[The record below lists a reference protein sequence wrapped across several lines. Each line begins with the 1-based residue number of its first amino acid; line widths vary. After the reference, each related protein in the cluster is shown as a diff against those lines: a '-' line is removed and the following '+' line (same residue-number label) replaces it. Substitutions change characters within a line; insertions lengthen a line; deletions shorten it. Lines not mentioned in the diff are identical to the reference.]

1 MDMGKNSWE
10 DGASEHIPTHLKQLQ
25 TKADAYQKAGDI
37 KSANALRDKIK
48 IIKTKHGMAPAST
61 QKAEERKPF
70 DRLNTQYVKPAFNLG
85 DKVRSIHN
93 PNMIGEVSHV
103 GPYDDFLGTHRYK
116 VSEPNGRRHFWT
128 GTGMTKISDEEHA
141 KGTPYYKPTQKSEVL
156 SKNYKEED
164 IVHENHPFAVL
175 KHDKGHY
182 KVIHNLGTHSMVV
195 GNYHLPDK
203 PEYALQRAK
212 DNADERASLVKEGK
226 YPHMNPS
233 YYNKPH
239 EKSET
244 ETRLAILAKGLKA
257 AITLRGLVKA
267 EKETSKDRYIV
278 RFNDG
283 KSASKKEFT
292 KKGAAHSHAQKKID
306 EGYGNVP
313 LHHYGVDNP
322 IKENKLEINSIKK
335 SEQLNKASGLSPEN
349 QLKFTQNRAFSS
361 TDNANQ
367 SNDKTAH
374 SYAKDFH
381 NKSAEVANK
390 VGKPHV
396 AEYHRAIAKHH
407 EEVVNNPNDYQITK
421 PSGHTGLSPENKIKY
436 SQNRADSSTEIAHGS
451 NDATHHSNA
460 AHFHRKASEV
470 ASSVGHKVL
479 ANYHNNIAKYHE
491 NESSGG
497 GNK

>member
-1 MDMGKNSWE
+1 MAATTNKVAAIDYSIVNKAVTKANKNKSINQHKEAAKLARKAAKKATEEGNYHLANHYHKIYEHHNEMANMRKSETKDNPRDMGKNYNDE
-10 DGASEHIPTHLKQLQ
+10 GGASEHIPTHLKQLQ
-25 TKADAYQKAGDI
+25 TKADAYHKAGDI
-37 KSANALRDKIK
+37 ESANALRDKIEA
-48 IIKTKHGMAPAST
+48 IKTKHNMAPVST
-61 QKAEERKPF
+61 QK
-70 DRLNTQYVKPAFNLG
+70 
-85 DKVRSIHN
+85 S
-93 PNMIGEVSHV
+93 
-103 GPYDDFLGTHRYK
+103 GT
-116 VSEPNGRRHFWT
+116 S
-128 GTGMTKISDEEHA
+128 
-141 KGTPYYKPTQKSEVL
+141 YYKPTQKSEVL
-156 SKNYKEED
+156 SKTYKEED

-267 EKETSKDRYIV
+267 EKLD
-278 RFNDG
+278 
-283 KSASKKEFT
+283 
-292 KKGAAHSHAQKKID
+292 
-306 EGYGNVP
+306 
-313 LHHYGVDNP
+313 
-322 IKENKLEINSIKK
+322 
-335 SEQLNKASGLSPEN
+335 KASGLSPEN
-349 QLKFTQNRAFSS
+349 QLKFTQNRAFSAS
-361 TDNANQ
+361 DNANQ

-407 EEVVNNPNDYQITK
+407 EEVANNPNDYQITK

>member
-1 MDMGKNSWE
+1 MAATTNKVAAIDYSIVNKAVTKANKNKSINQHKEAAKLARKAAKKATEEGNYHLANHYHKIYEHHNEMANMRKSETKDNPRDMGKT
-10 DGASEHIPTHLKQLQ
+10 D
-25 TKADAYQKAGDI
+25 
-37 KSANALRDKIK
+37 
-48 IIKTKHGMAPAST
+48 KHGMVPVST
-61 QKAEERKPF
+61 QKAEGRKPF

-103 GPYDDFLGTHRYK
+103 GAYDDFLGTHRYK
-116 VSEPNGRRHFWT
+116 VLEPDGTRKFWN

-156 SKNYKEED
+156 SKTYKEED

-203 PEYALQRAK
+203 PEHALQRAK

-226 YPHMNPS
+226 YPYMNPS

-244 ETRLAILAKGLKA
+244 ETRLAVLAKGIQA

-267 EKETSKDRYIV
+267 EKEASKDRYIV

-306 EGYGNVP
+306 EGYDNVT
-313 LHHYGVDNP
+313 LHHYSVDNP
-322 IKENKLEINSIKK
+322 TKETKLEIK
-335 SEQLNKASGLSPEN
+335 S
-349 QLKFTQNRAFSS
+349 
-361 TDNANQ
+361 
-367 SNDKTAH
+367 
-374 SYAKDFH
+374 
-381 NKSAEVANK
+381 
-390 VGKPHV
+390 
-396 AEYHRAIAKHH
+396 
-407 EEVVNNPNDYQITK
+407 
-421 PSGHTGLSPENKIKY
+421 
-436 SQNRADSSTEIAHGS
+436 
-451 NDATHHSNA
+451 
-460 AHFHRKASEV
+460 
-470 ASSVGHKVL
+470 
-479 ANYHNNIAKYHE
+479 
-491 NESSGG
+491 SSGG
-497 GNK
+497 NK